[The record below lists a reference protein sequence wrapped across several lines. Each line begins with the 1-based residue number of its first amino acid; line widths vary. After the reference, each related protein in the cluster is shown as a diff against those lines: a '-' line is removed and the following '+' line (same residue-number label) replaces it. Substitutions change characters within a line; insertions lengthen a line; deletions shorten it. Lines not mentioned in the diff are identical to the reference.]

1 MHRIHLGLFVL
12 LTLLPFRIS
21 MAIEE
26 AKYEIITSDDNIEIR
41 QYAPAIVAEIVVTGD
56 IESAGDEAFRPLFN
70 YISGDNTA
78 RQDIA
83 MTAPVSQ
90 QTAGESIAMTAPVN
104 QQAEGEQ
111 WLVSFMMPASYTL
124 DTLPVPNDNRIQL
137 RQLPPRLIAAIRYS
151 GFWSESNYLS
161 NKTKLEKWLQQT
173 DYQIS
178 GEAIWARY
186 NAPFTPW
193 FLRRN
198 EVLLPLVIND
208 TPRSK

>member
-1 MHRIHLGLFVL
+1 
-12 LTLLPFRIS
+12 

-26 AKYEIITSDDNIEIR
+26 VKYDVIASDDNIEIR
-41 QYAPAIVAEIVVTGD
+41 QYAPAIVAEIAVTGD
-56 IESAGDEAFRPLFN
+56 VESAGDEAFRPLFN
-70 YISGDNTA
+70 YISGDNTVQ
-78 RQDIA
+78 QDIA

-90 QTAGESIAMTAPVN
+90 QASGERIAMTAPVN
-104 QQAEGEQ
+104 QHVDGEQ

-124 DTLPVPNDNRIQL
+124 ESLPIPDDNRIQL
-137 RQLPPRLIAAIRYS
+137 RQLSPRLVAAIRYS

-161 NKTKLEKWLQQT
+161 NKTKLEKWLKQT

-198 EVLLPLVIND
+198 EVLIPLLE
-208 TPRSK
+208 TPAISE